1 VNKPQI
7 IVVGLGPAGPELI
20 TNRTSELVGSTT
32 PVYLRTARHPA
43 AVGLDRADTFDDLYE
58 SADSFAQVY
67 ESIADRLV
75 SISRDSGEV
84 IYAVPGSPRVL
95 EHSVSILLQRRD
107 EADVLVEPAMSFLDL
122 AWDRLEI
129 DPIEDRVRLID
140 GHTFA
145 QSAAGES
152 GPLVVAHCHNR
163 RVLSDIK
170 LSVEDPGAMTATL
183 LHHMGLPDEQ
193 VIEIAWSDL
202 DRGLEPDH
210 LTALYVPALP
220 LAVGRAFS
228 GFAVLVDRLRA
239 DCPWDAK
246 QTHAS
251 LRKHLIEESYEVL
264 EAIDALSAG
273 IDNGPTDD
281 EELDAAYESLCEELG
296 DLLYQVFF
304 HALLAAEQ
312 GRFGVAEVADGIT
325 AKLTERH
332 PHVFGDVAVG
342 DVDEVLSNW
351 EASKLAEK
359 GRASVMDGI
368 PATLPA
374 ALLAAKVTTKA
385 RGVDIDPAALDLSEL
400 GDQEE
405 IAAELFALIGRC
417 VDADIDAESLLRQA
431 STALSDQVRAAGR

>member
-417 VDADIDAESLLRQA
+417 VDADIDAESRFGQA
-431 STALSDQVRAAGR
+431 ANPLIDQVRAAGR